1 MEIIGTVVSGT
12 GKGSYFMSLEFYK
25 EKFLENLGFEP
36 FPGTLNLKI
45 SGKDAKS
52 LNDLDD
58 EMGIIKG
65 DEGFG
70 DVKFLRAQLNG
81 EMDGA
86 ILFPVKT
93 QHSSKTLEFVAREK
107 LREKLK
113 LEDGDVATLK
123 IE

>member
-12 GKGSYFMSLEFYK
+12 GEGSYFMSLEIYK
-25 EKFLENLGFEP
+25 EKFREKLGFEP

-45 SGKDAKS
+45 SEEDTKS
-52 LNDLDD
+52 INDLEDA
-58 EMGIIKG
+58 MGIIKG
-65 DEGFG
+65 SKGFG

-81 EMDGA
+81 EIDGA

-107 LREKLK
+107 LRKKLK